1 VKSLVVVVVLAGVA
15 HAQPSLTA
23 PMPRPQPV
31 TADVELDATF
41 GGTRSGDVYAGII
54 AGGAF
59 RLSDWFWI
67 HAAAGTAKA
76 PVVHFAGI
84 DQYEGTSD
92 RFTDLRGGLELRT
105 CTHSGLACGIFGVDF
120 GGRHEV
126 YSDNSGHMVTWSGT
140 AVARA
145 GLDIG
150 AANLRAR
157 AMFEGTTA
165 MQVGDTSALNLG
177 VAYLW

>member
-1 VKSLVVVVVLAGVA
+1 VKSLFVVAVLAGGA
-15 HAQPSLTA
+15 SAQPSLTA
-23 PMPRPQPV
+23 PVPRPQPV

-41 GGTRSGDVYAGII
+41 GGTRTGDLYAGMII
-54 AGGAF
+54 GGAF
-59 RLSDWFWI
+59 RLSDWLWI
-67 HAAAGTAKA
+67 HAAGTTAKA
-76 PVVHFAGI
+76 PVVHFAGV

-92 RFTDLRGGLELRT
+92 RFTELRGGLELRT
-105 CTHSGLACGIFGVDF
+105 CTRTGLACGIFGVDF

-126 YSDNSGHMVTWSGT
+126 YTDNTGHMVSWSGT

-150 AANLRAR
+150 ARNVRAR
-157 AMFEGTTA
+157 AMLEGTTA
-165 MQVGDTSALNLG
+165 MQVGDTTAFNLG